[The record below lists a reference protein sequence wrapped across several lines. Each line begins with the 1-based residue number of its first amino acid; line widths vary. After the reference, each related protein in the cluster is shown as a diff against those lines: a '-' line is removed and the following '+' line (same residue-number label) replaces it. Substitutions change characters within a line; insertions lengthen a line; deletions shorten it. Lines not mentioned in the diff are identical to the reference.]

1 MQLKE
6 QGSLSFSV
14 QQVKEIPVSDIII
27 TLTGVEVM
35 VGCKGGVEIL
45 KQSPFK
51 YNVNIEV

>member
-14 QQVKEIPVSDIII
+14 QQVKEISVNDKII
-27 TLTGVEVM
+27 TLTVVEVM
-35 VGCKGGVEIL
+35 VGCKGGVEIW

-51 YNVNIEV
+51 YNLIEI